1 MENPSTHSPGG
12 SAALTRE
19 EIEALPE
26 RVRQYIA
33 DLHQEIAKLRAG
45 KAHAES
51 EFQDLRR
58 KHNWSRPRR

>member
-12 SAALTRE
+12 SAALTPE

-33 DLHQEIAKLRAG
+33 DLHKKISELQHASYRTEDRLR
-45 KAHAES
+45 KANWG
-51 EFQDLRR
+51 
-58 KHNWSRPRR
+58 NWSRKGR